1 VTIDLSN
8 PQGFSKFWDDV
19 VTAFREV
26 AIDNP
31 MQAGGNL
38 YDSDDGQPV
47 FNDHI
52 KGPVDGQTL
61 ASQYAYPV
69 VWSVPQ
75 NWSPAYDT
83 TASDEGTLSLQ
94 VVVFTQDAD
103 QEVGFRKARELLG
116 RITNNVENDRSLS
129 GGSTDAAGKVGG
141 TWLMD
146 FNLNFTLG
154 QQKGQLTYAQGLF
167 DIEAKRLL

>member
-1 VTIDLSN
+1 MPIDLDN
-8 PQGFSKFWDDV
+8 PSGFSKFWDDV

-26 AIDNP
+26 AIDNELDD
-31 MQAGGNL
+31 GNL
-38 YDSDDGQPV
+38 DV
-47 FNDHI
+47 LNDHI

-83 TASDEGTLSLQ
+83 SAADDGNLSVQ

-103 QEVGFRKARELLG
+103 LEVGYQKARELSG
-116 RITNNVENDRSLS
+116 RIVDNIEDDRELA
-129 GGSTDAAGKVGG
+129 GGSTDAAGSVGG
-141 TWLMD
+141 TWMTD

-154 QQKGQLTYAQGLF
+154 GQGTRAQITYAQVLF
-167 DIEAKRLL
+167 SIDAKRLLR